1 MKKWSKITITI
12 MAVLVVGTSLMAF
25 RSIGDPPDGD
35 HAADHTAALA
45 NALGITVEEL
55 ESAYQAVSSKMV
67 EQAVEDGYMTQ
78 DQADKILSGEL
89 PTDGRRM
96 RGPGQFMRGEEFN
109 TLLAEELGIDLETLQ
124 TAQAAAQESLLAQA
138 LEDGEITQEEF
149 DLRQAHYLVN
159 PYVQEAFAQA
169 YQNALD
175 LALADGTI
183 TEDQAALLLSNAD
196 HMGRGIGMPGFGHKH
211 GGHPPFP
218 GPAESEGN

>member
-1 MKKWSKITITI
+1 MKNWSKITFTI
-12 MAVLVVGTSLMAF
+12 IAVLVVSISLMAF
-25 RSIGDPPDGD
+25 RSIGDPPDGES
-35 HAADHTAALA
+35 AANHTAALA
-45 NALGITVEEL
+45 DALGITVEEL

-67 EQAVEDGYMTQ
+67 EQAVEDGFMTQ

-89 PTDGRRM
+89 PSDGRRM
-96 RGPGQFMRGEEFN
+96 KGPAHFMRGEDFN
-109 TLLAEELGIDLETLQ
+109 ILLAEELGIDLETLQ
-124 TAQAAAQESLLAQA
+124 SAQAAAQDSLLAQA
-138 LEDGEITQEEF
+138 LENGEITQDEF
-149 DLRQAHYLVN
+149 DLRQAHNLVN

-183 TEDQAALLLSNAD
+183 TEEQAALLVANANQF
-196 HMGRGIGMPGFGHKH
+196 GRGVGMPGFGHMH